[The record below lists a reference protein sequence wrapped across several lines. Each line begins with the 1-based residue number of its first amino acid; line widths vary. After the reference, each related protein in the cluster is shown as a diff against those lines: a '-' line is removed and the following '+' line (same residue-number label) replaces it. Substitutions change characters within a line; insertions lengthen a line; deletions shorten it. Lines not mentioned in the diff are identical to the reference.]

1 MYREINSPVRLIP
14 IQKGSGIMNGKTSGK
29 MSVRKR
35 ILIVI
40 ILLVLMLI
48 CFLLGMLTQS
58 LKKPRG
64 GGMRF
69 EAGVGVA
76 PNTETPT
83 DEQGIAVKG
92 MTQMF
97 IPAGEKTV
105 AANFENPKENMGHYY
120 LTFELKA
127 KIDGKYEILYTS
139 DLVKAGDQISSI
151 TLSQPLEKGEYSA
164 VLHIQ
169 PYSISLAPT
178 NNADI
183 PITLIVS

>member
-1 MYREINSPVRLIP
+1 MYREINSPLIP
-14 IQKGSGIMNGKTSGK
+14 IQKGSGIMNEKTSGK
-29 MSVRKR
+29 MSVRKK

-48 CFLLGMLTQS
+48 CFLLGMFTQS
-58 LKKPRG
+58 LKKPSG

-69 EAGVGVA
+69 EAGVGISS
-76 PNTETPT
+76 NIETPAQQ
-83 DEQGIAVKG
+83 QGIAVKG
-92 MTQMF
+92 MAQMF

-105 AANFENPKENMGHYY
+105 AASFENPKENTGLYY

-127 KIDGKYEILYTS
+127 DIGGKSETLYTS
-139 DLVKAGDQISSI
+139 GLVKAGEQVSSI
-151 TLSQPLEKGEYSA
+151 TLSQPLEKGKYSA

-183 PITLIVS
+183 PLTLIVS